1 MSKQDTLL
9 DLKKRVGEQF
19 GLNTNEFVLK
29 RYNIQREFKNLN
41 SKLYEFG
48 LTSGALIKVE
58 RGKPHQDGVF
68 ELSIVEVRLNDNS
81 DGPDEIFFEK
91 LPLFK
96 IEIKPDISAVE
107 LKHKIL
113 E

>member
-1 MSKQDTLL
+1 M
-9 DLKKRVGEQF
+9 
-19 GLNTNEFVLK
+19 
-29 RYNIQREFKNLN
+29 
-41 SKLYEFG
+41 
-48 LTSGALIKVE
+48 
-58 RGKPHQDGVF
+58 
-68 ELSIVEVRLNDNS
+68 SIVEALLKDNS
-81 DGPDEIFFEK
+81 DGPDEIIFEK